1 VDHAAIRVTD
11 VHKGDGYQADPV
23 LLPSVPV
30 GLRRVLDLVVSGEA
44 TSRAEIARRS
54 GLVRTTVGKQVDHLV
69 ARGILEELESN
80 ESVRGRP
87 PRVLTLSPRAGTVAV
102 ADVDTLASQVAIADL
117 TGRVLAQETVGVRIE
132 AGPETVLETVTERLM
147 ALLARCGRDPGRVRA
162 VVMGLPAPVDF
173 QRGWAV
179 RPTGMPGWG
188 GYPVADEL
196 RKRFRCPALVDNDAN
211 LMALGE
217 AGHEQDGTPLVCV
230 KISAGVG
237 AGIVTAGGGVY
248 RGADGAAGDIGHIR
262 AVAGGE
268 ALCSCGNVGCLS
280 ALASRPAVLR
290 SLGIP
295 ESTDEDPLHGARVLA
310 ERVADNEPN
319 AVRALRQA
327 GTDVGEI
334 AAMLVSMFNPRT
346 LVIGG
351 PLSELR
357 DDLLSGVRAVVYR
370 RALALATSKMT
381 ITTPRLGESAGI
393 HGGIA
398 LATREVFSPQGIA
411 RMMAGEP

>member
-1 VDHAAIRVTD
+1 MAVL
-11 VHKGDGYQADPV
+11 KGDGYQSDPV

-44 TSRAEIARRS
+44 TSRAEIARRT
-54 GLVRTTVGKQVDHLV
+54 GLVRTTVGKHVDHLV
-69 ARGILEELESN
+69 AHGILQELESS

-87 PRVLTLSPRAGTVAV
+87 PRVLTLGPRAGAVAV

-117 TGRVLAQETVGVRIE
+117 TGRVLAQETVAVRIT
-132 AGPETVLETVTERLM
+132 AGPEIVLEAVAERLLG
-147 ALLARCGRDPGRVRA
+147 LLAQCGRDSGRVRE
-162 VVMGLPAPVDF
+162 VVMGLPSPVDV
-173 QRGWAV
+173 QSGRTV
-179 RPTGMPGWG
+179 RPTGMPGWE
-188 GYPVADEL
+188 GYPVAEEL
-196 RKRFRCPALVDNDAN
+196 SKRFRCPALVDNDAN

-217 AGHEQDGTPLVCV
+217 ACQEQADAPLLGI

-237 AGIVTAGGGVY
+237 AGLVTAGGELY
-248 RGADGAAGDIGHIR
+248 RGADGAAGDVGHIR
-262 AVAGGE
+262 AAGAGDV
-268 ALCSCGNVGCLS
+268 LCSCGNVGCLS

-290 SLGIP
+290 GLGIP
-295 ESTDEDPLHGARVLA
+295 ESTEEDPLYGARVLA
-310 ERVADNEPN
+310 ERVADNEPLTI
-319 AVRALRQA
+319 RALRQA

-334 AAMLVSMFNPRT
+334 AAMLVSMYNPRT

-370 RALALATSKMT
+370 RAPALATSKLT
-381 ITTPRLGESAGI
+381 ITTPRLGESSGI

-398 LATREVFSPQGIA
+398 LAIRDVFSPQGIA
-411 RMMAGEP
+411 RMMVDTP

>member
-1 VDHAAIRVTD
+1 M
-11 VHKGDGYQADPV
+11 HKGDGYEADPV

-30 GLRRVLDLVVSGEA
+30 GLRKVLDLVVSGEA

-69 ARGILEELESN
+69 ARGILEELESS

-117 TGRVLAQETVGVRIE
+117 TGRVLAQETVGVRI
-132 AGPETVLETVTERLM
+132 ATGPETVLETVTERLM
-147 ALLARCGRDPGRVRA
+147 ALLAQCGRDSGRVRA

-173 QRGWAV
+173 QRGCTV

-217 AGHEQDGTPLVCV
+217 AGQEQDGTPLVCI

-237 AGIVTAGGGVY
+237 AGIVTAEGELY

-262 AVAGGE
+262 AVGGGGDV
-268 ALCSCGNVGCLS
+268 LCSCGNDGCLS

-295 ESTDEDPLHGARVLA
+295 ESTDEDPLHGVRVLA

-346 LVIGG
+346 LVVGG

-357 DDLLSGVRAVVYR
+357 DDLLSGVRAVVYQR
-370 RALALATSKMT
+370 GLALATSKMT

-398 LATREVFSPQGIA
+398 LATREVFSAQGVA
-411 RMMAGEP
+411 RMMVGEP

>member
-1 VDHAAIRVTD
+1 M
-11 VHKGDGYQADPV
+11 HKGDGYESDPV

-69 ARGILEELESN
+69 GRGILQETESN

-87 PRVLTLSPRAGTVAV
+87 PRVLTLSPEAGTVAV

-117 TGRVLAQETVGVRIE
+117 RGRVLARETVDVRIA
-132 AGPETVLETVTERLM
+132 AGPEIVLDTVTERLRG
-147 ALLARCGRDPGRVRA
+147 LLSECGHDVGRVRQ

-173 QRGWAV
+173 QRGYTA
-179 RPTGMPGWG
+179 RPTGMPGWA

-217 AGHEQDGTPLVCV
+217 ASQEQAETPLLCI

-237 AGIVTAGGGVY
+237 AGIVTAGGQLY

-262 AVAGGE
+262 ATGGGD

-290 SLGIP
+290 RLGIP
-295 ESTDEDPLHGARVLA
+295 ESTDEDPLHGVRVLA
-310 ERVADNEPN
+310 GRVADNEPN

-334 AAMLVSMFNPRT
+334 AAMLVAMYNPRT
-346 LVIGG
+346 LVVGG

-370 RALALATSKMT
+370 RALALATSKIT
-381 ITTPRLGESAGI
+381 ISTPRLGESAGI
-393 HGGIA
+393 HGGIV
-398 LATREVFSPQGIA
+398 LAIREVFSPQGIA
-411 RMMAGEP
+411 RMMVGSP